1 MASKPCMKPG
11 TNAEPPVE
19 APCSRCQHL
28 VSGVASRPG
37 GGAPWLILEAVLDR
51 DFEAIVCPK
60 LIEEFKGGLDSEYFQ
75 ERFDPDELGEIASN
89 VEKVAAEHENPTE
102 IEPVLRD
109 PDDDYLVALARE
121 VSAEAIV
128 TGDRDL
134 LDHAGLHPPAIN
146 AREACGLLDLTL

>member
-1 MASKPCMKPG
+1 MKRLVVDAS
-11 TNAEPPVE
+11 T
-19 APCSRCQHL
+19 L

-37 GGAPWLILEAVLDR
+37 GGAPWLILEALLDH
-51 DFEAIVCPK
+51 DFEAIACPK
-60 LIEEFKGGLDSEYFQ
+60 LIEEFKDGLDSDYFL
-75 ERFDPDELGEIASN
+75 ERFDPDDLAEIAAN
-89 VEKVAAEHENPTE
+89 VEAAAVEHENPTN

-134 LDHAGLHPPAIN
+134 LDHVGLLPKAIN
-146 AREACGLLDLTL
+146 ARGACELLGLTG